1 MSEHEITLADGLEA
15 MGFAPLHLEGL
26 PEGVLAFGP
35 RENEPAPSEP
45 VGECGCRL
53 VRVVQ
58 GLRIEDCPLHAAAGQ
73 MRDLLAAAVARV
85 GLENK
90 EGNPILSAWLP
101 EAEALLAKI
110 RGPSAEGGE
119 HA

>member
-1 MSEHEITLADGLEA
+1 MNGEDIDLSDALGA
-15 MGFAPLHLEGL
+15 MGFTPVHPPGL
-26 PEGVLAFGP
+26 PEGVEMFTASE
-35 RENEPAPSEP
+35 RPAEP

-53 VRVVQ
+53 VRVEH
-58 GLRIEDCPLHAAAGQ
+58 GLRMEDCPLHAAAGE
-73 MRDLLAAAVARV
+73 MRDLLAAAVARI

-90 EGNPILSAWLP
+90 EGNPVLSAWLP